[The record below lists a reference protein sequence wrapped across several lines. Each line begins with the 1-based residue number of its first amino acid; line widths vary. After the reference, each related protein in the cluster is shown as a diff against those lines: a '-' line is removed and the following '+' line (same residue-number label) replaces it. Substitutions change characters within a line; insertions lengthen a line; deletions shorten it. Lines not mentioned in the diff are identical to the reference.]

1 MIGATNEQKR
11 LIFGGDTIQTLIVGH
26 FSTSLAITEYGS
38 RILAD
43 YLALL
48 RHLSAASFH
57 ETRRSEMINA

>member
-1 MIGATNEQKR
+1 MTNEQKR
-11 LIFGGDTIQTLIVGH
+11 LIFGGDTLIVGH

-48 RHLSAASFH
+48 RHLSAAF
-57 ETRRSEMINA
+57 TKLGEMINA